1 MEKNGKRETCS
12 HKTLKIDLKIKKAW
26 IIKTKGIIT

>member
-1 MEKNGKRETCS
+1 MEKSWEIETCP